1 MRRTAVVLIFIFA
14 IVVATLASGGAAFA
28 SWNGTSSA
36 AGASSQAAA
45 LPAGPTPGVS
55 TGYTSAVTVSWS
67 ATTLSNGAAAGG
79 YLVRSFDTTTHT
91 PRTVGNGCS
100 GTITA
105 LTCTETGVADGRWS
119 YTVTPTIGT
128 NWVGSASGASVTRTV
143 DTVAP
148 ASATLNAL
156 PSTVRNGQVLSGSG
170 ADATSGVA
178 SIAYLYCTGGTCAP
192 NVLAGTGTTA
202 STYPVTWSTQ
212 PADGSYRILAR
223 VVDAAGYTKD
233 SAIQTVTIDNT
244 APAVTL
250 TTPAGGALTTDNTPS
265 LGGAA
270 GNAAGDATPVT
281 VRIYSGTGTAGAVVQ
296 TLTPN
301 RGGGSWST
309 TAATLADGTYT
320 AQASQTDAAGNVG
333 TSTANT
339 FTVDTTGPAVIALTN
354 GPHDGTVDAGDTL
367 AVTFG
372 EALNPTTVPA
382 NGTLTFT
389 NGSGNGNDTFSLS
402 GVTNGS
408 LTTGVTGWVRNNR
421 SVTYSVSYSL
431 GAGNTQV
438 TATVG
443 TCTSGCSNAGTVAGA
458 GSVAFAPASTL
469 KDPAG
474 NPASGIK
481 TVMIQLF

>member
-1 MRRTAVVLIFIFA
+1 MRRTAVVLIFTFA
-14 IVVATLASGGAAFA
+14 IIVAGSLASGGAAFA
-28 SWNGTSSA
+28 AWLGTGSGTRVSA
-36 AGASSQAAA
+36 QAAVLA
-45 LPAGPTPGVS
+45 PGSTPSVN
-55 TGYTSAVTVSWS
+55 TGYTNAVTLSWS
-67 ATTLSNGAAAGG
+67 AATLGNGAAAGG
-79 YLVRSFDTTTHT
+79 YVVRSFDATTHT

-105 LTCTETGVADGRWS
+105 FNCTESGVADGRWS

-128 NWVGSASGASVTRTV
+128 NWVGSASAASVARTV

-170 ADATSGVA
+170 VDATSGVA

-192 NVLAGTGTTA
+192 NVLAGTGATA

-212 PADGSYRILAR
+212 PADGSYRIAAR

-233 SAIQTVTIDNT
+233 STIQTVTVDNT

-250 TTPAGGALTTDNTPS
+250 TTPANVALTTDNTPTLS
-265 LGGAA
+265 GAA

-309 TAATLADGTYT
+309 TATTLADGTYT
-320 AQASQTDAAGNVG
+320 AQATQSDAAGNVG

-339 FTVDTTGPAVIALTN
+339 FTVDTTGPAVTALTN
-354 GPHDGTVDAGDTL
+354 GPHDGTVDTDDTL

-372 EALNPTTVPA
+372 EALNPTTVPT

-389 NGSGNGNDTFSLS
+389 NGSGNDTFSLS

-421 SVTYSVSYSL
+421 SITYSVSYSL

-443 TCTSGCSNAGTVAGA
+443 TCTSGCSNAGTFAGA

-474 NPASGIK
+474 NPATGIK
-481 TVMIQLF
+481 TVTIQLF